1 MVKPEAGAD
10 EVERWRQGM
19 VGHGAKRVVVYG
31 TGFVGKMVIA
41 EIVKHPLFELVGV
54 GVSNPAKVGR
64 DVGEI
69 CGLAEPV
76 GLTATDDVEALI
88 ALKPDALVHYG
99 PTAMHAKENISLITR
114 FLRAGIDVCST
125 AMTPWVWPTMSLN
138 PPNWIQPI
146 TEACELGESSCFTTG
161 IDPGFAND
169 LFPMTLMGLCS
180 EVRRVRASELLDYTN
195 YEGDYEFEM
204 GIGREPEFKPML
216 EDRDMLIFA
225 WGATVPMIAHA
236 AGIMLDE
243 ITTTWDKWVTPTE
256 RNSARGVIKPGHV
269 AAVRFTIN
277 GVYQG
282 ETRIQLEHVNR
293 IGLDAAPDWPT
304 GHDNDVYRVDIE
316 GTPSIFQETAFRF
329 TDGSG
334 RDAAAAGCLATGL
347 RALNAVPAVND
358 LRPGWVTPLDLP
370 LIAGEGC
377 IR

>member
-1 MVKPEAGAD
+1 MLSPMAD
-10 EVERWRQGM
+10 K
-19 VGHGAKRVVVYG
+19 KRIVVWG
-31 TGFVGKMVIA
+31 TGFVGKMIIPEVLR
-41 EIVKHPLFELVGV
+41 HPNFELVGV
-54 GVSNPAKVGR
+54 GVNDKDKVGR
-64 DVGEI
+64 DAGEI
-69 CGLAEPV
+69 SGIGDIGIV
-76 GLTATDDVEALI
+76 ATDDLQALI
-88 ALKPDALVHYG
+88 ALRPDALVHYG
-99 PTAMHAKENISLITR
+99 PTAGLADANIRDIGA
-114 FLRAGIDVCST
+114 FLRAGIDVVST
-125 AMTPWVWPTMSLN
+125 AMTPWVWPHMSLN
-138 PPNWIQPI
+138 PPSWVDPI
-146 TEACELGESSCFTTG
+146 TEACAEGGATCFTTG

-256 RNSARGVIKPGHV
+256 RNSARGVLKPGHV

-277 GVYQG
+277 GVYRG

-358 LRPGWVTPLDLP
+358 LPPGWVTPLDLP
-370 LIAGEGC
+370 LIAGAGN

>member
-1 MVKPEAGAD
+1 M
-10 EVERWRQGM
+10 
-19 VGHGAKRVVVYG
+19 AKRIVIWG

-41 EIVKHPLFELVGV
+41 EILKHPLFELVGV
-54 GVSNPAKVGR
+54 GVSNPNKVGR

-69 CGLAEPV
+69 CGLEPV
-76 GLTATDDVEALI
+76 GIIASDDVEKLI
-88 ALKPDALVHYG
+88 ALRPDALVHYG
-99 PTAMHAKENISLITR
+99 PTAAHADDNIALITR

-125 AMTPWVWPTMSLN
+125 SMTPWVWPTMHLN

-146 TEACELGESSCFTTG
+146 TVACELGESSCFTTG

-169 LFPMTLMGLCS
+169 LFPMTLMGVCS
-180 EVRRVRASELLDYTN
+180 EVRVVRASELLDYTN
-195 YEGDYEFEM
+195 YEGDYENEM
-204 GIGREPEFKPML
+204 GIGREPGFRPIL
-216 EDRDMLIFA
+216 ENRDVLIFA

-243 ITTTWDKWVTPTE
+243 ITTTWDKWVTPNE
-256 RNSARGVIKPGHV
+256 RKTAKGIIPPGHV

-282 ETRIQLEHVNR
+282 QTRIQLEHVNR
-293 IGLDAAPDWPT
+293 IGLDAAPDWPAGT
-304 GHDNDVYRVDIE
+304 KDDVYRVDIE
-316 GTPSIFQETAFRF
+316 GTPSISQETAFRF

-334 RDAAAAGCLATGL
+334 RDAAAAGCLATGM

-358 LRPGWVTPLDLP
+358 LAPGWVTPLDLP
-370 LIAGEGC
+370 LIAGAGT

>member
-1 MVKPEAGAD
+1 MT
-10 EVERWRQGM
+10 
-19 VGHGAKRVVVYG
+19 KRVVVWG
-31 TGFVGKMVIA
+31 TGFVGTMVIA
-41 EIVKHPLFELVGV
+41 EIVKHPHFELVGV
-54 GVSNPAKVGR
+54 GVSNPDKVGR

-69 CGLAEPV
+69 CSLGAPL
-76 GLTATDDVEALI
+76 GLTATDDIDALI

-99 PTAMHAKENISLITR
+99 PTAAQADANIELIAR
-114 FLRAGIDVCST
+114 FLRAGIDVSST
-125 AMTPWVWPTMSLN
+125 AMTPWVWPKMHLN

-146 TEACELGESSCFTTG
+146 TDACEAGGASCFTTG

-169 LFPMTLMGLCS
+169 LFPLTLMGLCS
-180 EVRRVRASELLDYTN
+180 EVKTVRASELLDYTN
-195 YEGDYEFEM
+195 YTGDYEFEM
-204 GIGREPEFKPML
+204 GIGRPPEYRPLL
-216 EDRDMLIFA
+216 ESPEILIMA

-236 AGIMLDE
+236 AGITLDD
-243 ITTTWDKWVTPTE
+243 ITTSWEKWVTPE
-256 RNSARGVIKPGHV
+256 DRKSAKGVIEAGKV

-277 GVYQG
+277 GRFHG

-304 GHDNDVYRVDIE
+304 GNDNDVYRVDIE
-316 GTPSIFQETAFRF
+316 GTPSISQETAFRF

-358 LRPGWVTPLDLP
+358 LPPGWVTALDLP
-370 LIAGEGC
+370 LIPGAGT

>member
-1 MVKPEAGAD
+1 MSE
-10 EVERWRQGM
+10 
-19 VGHGAKRVVVYG
+19 HGSKRVVVWG

-41 EIVKHPLFELVGV
+41 EIVKHPVFELVGV

-64 DVGEI
+64 DVGDI
-69 CGLAEPV
+69 CGLPEPT
-76 GLTATDDVEALI
+76 GGIATDDVDALI
-88 ALKPDALVHYG
+88 ALRPDALVHYG

-125 AMTPWVWPTMSLN
+125 AMTPWVWPTMHLN
-138 PPNWIQPI
+138 PPQWIAPI

-195 YEGDYEFEM
+195 YEGDYAVEM
-204 GIGREPEFKPML
+204 GIGREPEYTPML
-216 EDRDMLIFA
+216 EDSNMLVFA

-256 RNSARGVIKPGHV
+256 RTTAKGVIKAGHV

-277 GVYQG
+277 GVYRG

-293 IGLDAAPDWPT
+293 IGLDAAPDWPA
-304 GHDNDVYRVDIE
+304 GHDNDVYRVEIE

-370 LIAGEGC
+370 LIAGAGN

>member
-1 MVKPEAGAD
+1 MS
-10 EVERWRQGM
+10 
-19 VGHGAKRVVVYG
+19 KRVVVWG
-31 TGFVGKMVIA
+31 TGFVGAMVIA
-41 EIVKHPLFELVGV
+41 EIVKHPAFELVGV

-69 CGLAEPV
+69 CGLGGAL
-76 GLTATDDVEALI
+76 GITATDDVDALI

-99 PTAMHAKENISLITR
+99 PTAAQADANIELITC
-114 FLRAGIDVCST
+114 FLRAGIDVTST
-125 AMTPWVWPTMSLN
+125 AMTPWVWPQMHLN
-138 PPNWIQPI
+138 PPNWIDPI
-146 TEACELGESSCFTTG
+146 TQACEVGQASCFTTG

-169 LFPMTLMGLCS
+169 LFPLTLMGLCS
-180 EVRRVRASELLDYTN
+180 EVKTVRASELLDYTN
-195 YEGDYEFEM
+195 YTGDYEFEM
-204 GIGREPEFKPML
+204 GIGRPPEYRPLL
-216 EDRDMLIFA
+216 ESPEILIMA

-236 AGIMLDE
+236 AGITLDE
-243 ITTTWDKWVTPTE
+243 ITTTWEKWVTPE
-256 RNSARGVIKPGHV
+256 DRKSAKGVIESGNV

-277 GVYQG
+277 GRYHG

-304 GHDNDVYRVDIE
+304 GNDNDVYRVDIE
-316 GTPSIFQETAFRF
+316 GTPSISQETAFRF

-358 LRPGWVTPLDLP
+358 LPPGWVTALDLP
-370 LIAGEGC
+370 LIPGVGT

>member
-1 MVKPEAGAD
+1 MS
-10 EVERWRQGM
+10 
-19 VGHGAKRVVVYG
+19 KRISKRIVVWG

-41 EIVKHPLFELVGV
+41 EIVKHPRFELVGV
-54 GVSNPAKVGR
+54 GVSNPGKVGR

-76 GLTATDDVEALI
+76 GVAATDDVDALI
-88 ALKPDALVHYG
+88 AFDPDALVHYG
-99 PTAMHAKENISLITR
+99 PTAAHADANIALITR

-125 AMTPWVWPTMSLN
+125 AMTPWVWPAMHLN

-146 TEACELGESSCFTTG
+146 TEACELGASSCFTTG

-169 LFPMTLMGLCS
+169 LFPMTLMGVCS

-195 YEGDYEFEM
+195 YEGDYENEM
-204 GIGREPEFKPML
+204 GIGREPGFRPVL
-216 EDRDMLIFA
+216 ENTDVLTFA
-225 WGATVPMIAHA
+225 WGATVPMIAQA
-236 AGIMLDE
+236 AGITLDE

-256 RNSARGVIKPGHV
+256 RTTAKGVVKPGHV

-277 GVYQG
+277 GIYRGV
-282 ETRIQLEHVNR
+282 TRIQLEHVNR
-293 IGLDAAPDWPT
+293 IGHDAAPHWPS
-304 GHDNDVYRVDIE
+304 GAQDDVYRVDIE

-334 RDAAAAGCLATGL
+334 RDPAAAGCLATGM
-347 RALNAVPAVND
+347 RALNAVAAVNE
-358 LRPGWVTPLDLP
+358 LPPGWVTALDLP
-370 LIAGEGC
+370 LIAGVGT